1 MSNKNNKKKTAAKKT
16 TKKVAVKKVAKKTAP
31 KKTVKKVAAKK
42 TTKKTAPKKVAK
54 KTTKKVAAKK
64 TTKKVAAKKTTKP
77 SAKKIVKTVT
87 TTVTTTTTTTQT
99 KVPNETHYLL
109 ILDKSGSMGV
119 VRDTTLKGLNEQIQ
133 EIKKLEKQFPA
144 QKYFITLA
152 TFDSSIKAVC
162 TDVPAAKMKELTKED
177 YIPGGMTAL
186 HDAMGV
192 SITNLKSR
200 IQSKLDSGDA
210 TALVVVM
217 TDGEENSS
225 NEYNSEKV
233 KSLITELEK
242 TNLWTFSFI
251 GANQDS
257 VLTAQSFGINAS
269 NVVNYVSSIDGTAT
283 AYAAMTNAIKSRAVS
298 MSTGNYSTADFMSS
312 VVDGNSLG
320 EDKDSLKKDSDTDN
334 STTI

>member
-1 MSNKNNKKKTAAKKT
+1 MSNKTNKKKVAAKKT
-16 TKKVAVKKVAKKTAP
+16 AKKVAVKKVAKKTAP
-31 KKTVKKVAAKK
+31 KKTVKKVAVKK
-42 TTKKTAPKKVAK
+42 TTKKADAKKAVKKTAPKKTV
-54 KTTKKVAAKK
+54 KKVAAKK
-64 TTKKVAAKKTTKP
+64 TTKKTGKP
-77 SAKKIVKTVT
+77 AAKKIVKTVT

-99 KVPNETHYLL
+99 KIPNETHYLL

-152 TFDSSIKAVC
+152 TFDSSVNAVF
-162 TDVPAAKMKELTKED
+162 TDVPAAKMKELTKDD
-177 YIPGGMTAL
+177 YVPGGMTAL

-233 KSLITELEK
+233 KALITELEK

-257 VLTAQSFGINAS
+257 VLTAKSFGINAS

-283 AYAAMTNAIKSRAVS
+283 AYAAMTNAIKSRAVN
-298 MSTGNYSTADFMSS
+298 MSVGNYSTADFMSS
-312 VVDGNSLG
+312 VVDGNNLG
-320 EDKDSLKKDSDTDN
+320 EDKDSIKKDSDTDN
-334 STTI
+334 STTN